1 MNTNGKNK
9 KAFTLIE
16 LLVVISIIAL
26 LLAILMPALA
36 KVKKQAQAVV
46 CRTNLKQL
54 ALGTRL
60 YCQDYNDKVLDRY
73 DPQMMGGIGGQNP
86 LSWFQKIV
94 PYVGSGDQLSGD
106 SAVLGESAEIK
117 VIICPSTK
125 KWDGV
130 SPASATM
137 QMAPTGGLAHGL
149 SYGNNMWMYKNG
161 YTDGNPGYGW
171 TNFSTAP
178 GRVPLLGDSIYY
190 GAVAGLDGD
199 PTPKESG
206 TYTVKEGAWWYYGI
220 PRYVLDRHN
229 MAVNIAF
236 VGGHVEKVPLED
248 LWQLKWSKQ
257 FKPRS
262 VPQSDFSGSRG
273 R

>member
-26 LLAILMPALA
+26 LMSILMPALG
-36 KVKKQAQAVV
+36 KVKEQARAVV

-60 YCQDYNDKVLDRY
+60 YCGDYDGKVLDRY
-73 DPQMMGGIGGQNP
+73 DPKMMGGIGGMNP

-94 PYVGSGDQLSGD
+94 PYIGSGDELSGD

-117 VIICPSTK
+117 VLICPSTR

-161 YTDGNPGYGW
+161 YTEGNPGYGW

-178 GRVPLLGDSIYY
+178 SRIPLLGDSIYY
-190 GAVAGLDGD
+190 GSVCLDTD
-199 PTPKESG
+199 LTPLESG
-206 TYTVKEGAWWYYGI
+206 NVYDTEYGSTMWNVS
-220 PRYVLDRHN
+220 RYVIDRHN
-229 MAVNIAF
+229 KAVNVAF
-236 VGGHVEKVPLED
+236 VGGHVEKVPLEE

-257 FKPRS
+257 FNPRS
-262 VPQSDFSGSRG
+262 VPELDF
-273 R
+273 